1 MLDERVQAELLAT
14 FQVELAEHTQALT
27 RAFLALEKEPEP
39 AERRRLV
46 AAAFRS
52 AHNLKGAGRAVALG
66 AVETLA
72 HHIEGVLA
80 AASREEV
87 ELSPELFDLLYAA
100 VDTLGPPA
108 NGEASTDWLDGVTAR
123 LEAAQNGPVQSLT
136 AVAVPS
142 AGHWPSTATSKCLR
156 RSSCPPTSST
166 SGVSTPM
173 TLGA

>member
-39 AERRRLV
+39 VERRRLV

-52 AHNLKGAGRAVALG
+52 AHNLKGAARAVALG

-72 HHIEGVLA
+72 HHMEGVLG

-87 ELSPELFDLLYAA
+87 DLSPALFDLLFAA
-100 VDTLGPPA
+100 VDTLSPA
-108 NGEASTDWLDGVTAR
+108 ASGAAAVDWL
-123 LEAAQNGPVQSLT
+123 E
-136 AVAVPS
+136 
-142 AGHWPSTATSKCLR
+142 
-156 RSSCPPTSST
+156 
-166 SGVSTPM
+166 
-173 TLGA
+173 